1 MYCKHCNAQNDDDAR
16 FCSSCGAPLN
26 DSAQQHET
34 PLQGQYTP
42 PQGQYSPPQGAYA
55 PYQQPAYGAAPM
67 EPSKPLSIALPIVA
81 LILGI
86 LSADIIGILLGAFA
100 LVNFNRYTDAL
111 RMGDIGSAEMYK
123 AKSRRLAT
131 IGIIVTV
138 VLFVLAMIV
147 LIAGGVLLGVS
158 LAENGGIDSPLVEF
172 NYGGGIDEPPIDIPA
187 MLQMLF

>member
-1 MYCKHCNAQNDDDAR
+1 MYCKHCNAQNADDER

-26 DSAQQHET
+26 EPAQQQET

-42 PQGQYSPPQGAYA
+42 PQGQYTQP
-55 PYQQPAYGAAPM
+55 PYQQPYYGAPGSM
-67 EPSKPLSIALPIVA
+67 EPTKPLTIALPIVA

-138 VLFVLAMIV
+138 VLFVLGIIV

-158 LAENGGIDSPLVEF
+158 FVENGGIDSPLVEF